1 MGAST
6 STRIRRSRARLTRS
20 CGSPRARSAARIS
33 TSTRSWARSCMPA
46 TSSATNRW
54 ASWRRSAPRSRSCAR
69 ETASSSRSPQAQ
81 YGPIKVPEGPPD
93 DRFVFLSDVL
103 PTAWQAVEY
112 AGLTNGNRGGT
123 LLVLGLGPIG
133 DMACRIAKHHGIE
146 QVIGIDVVRERLER
160 PRAFGVETLNL
171 EDDDLV
177 GAVRDRTDGRGAD
190 AVIDAV
196 GMEAHGAPF
205 GKLAQRLAGLL
216 PDSIAKKMF
225 QTAGVDRLSALNLAI
240 ELVRRGGTISII
252 GVYAGTKDPLN
263 MNALFDKQ
271 IQLRMG
277 QANVKRWVDDILP
290 LLSDG
295 DPLGVDG
302 FATHRLPLEA
312 APDAYA
318 TFQAKQDGAVKILP
332 QP

>member
-1 MGAST
+1 MCAST

-20 CGSPRARSAARIS
+20 CGSPRARSAAPIS
-33 TSTRSWARSCMPA
+33 TSTRSWARSHAC
-46 TSSATNRW
+46 
-54 ASWRRSAPRSRSCAR
+54 RRHPRPRTDGPRGGGRRGGHEAEPGR
-69 ETASSSRSPQAQ
+69 PRRHPVSPQAQ

-93 DRFVFLSDVL
+93 DRFVFLLDVL

-123 LLVLGLGPIG
+123 LVVLGLGPIG

-196 GMEAHGAPF
+196 GMEAHGAPS
-205 GKLAQRLAGLL
+205 ASL
-216 PDSIAKKMF
+216 PSGSPGYCR
-225 QTAGVDRLSALNLAI
+225 T
-240 ELVRRGGTISII
+240 
-252 GVYAGTKDPLN
+252 
-263 MNALFDKQ
+263 
-271 IQLRMG
+271 
-277 QANVKRWVDDILP
+277 
-290 LLSDG
+290 
-295 DPLGVDG
+295 
-302 FATHRLPLEA
+302 RLPRRCSRRPA
-312 APDAYA
+312 STASAR
-318 TFQAKQDGAVKILP
+318 
-332 QP
+332 